1 MLTIPVM
8 NKLELFNMMS
18 HVVRNFDKP
27 KLLGLT
33 LLIISTLKV
42 TVTHAQFTDVSE
54 TLGFSGGGKAAFA
67 DYDGDGWV
75 DLFAGQL
82 FHNEQGNRL
91 TPVAESGLPGGEAI
105 WGDFDNDGQPDLF
118 FFTGDGGLYRN
129 IGTGKFEQVE
139 STSVKSFNIPILKIS
154 QRNGGEK

>member
-1 MLTIPVM
+1 
-8 NKLELFNMMS
+8 MMS

-105 WGDFDNDGQPDLF
+105 WGDFDNDGHLDALMGNDGQPNE
-118 FFTGDGGLYRN
+118 LYRCRLPRPRLARAPFARPPFARAPWQ
-129 IGTGKFEQVE
+129 G
-139 STSVKSFNIPILKIS
+139 
-154 QRNGGEK
+154 